1 VSRHSQGTRAA
12 AVAASLHRHAGPAA
26 SPSPCT
32 AFGARLPAAVTWSR
46 RGVTFGNELDGVR
59 GLEARLDLHT
69 YVRGLAR
76 LSAMLARLWPDTR
89 SRPLLAAPDSNFD
102 SSWFE
107 ALLRNAPFLQA
118 LSQHVYSGPGDMDSF
133 PLRALSTSWLAK
145 HVKSAMRMVESI
157 HRVPQSRA
165 SPWVTEFASTY
176 ASGAPGSDTFAS
188 SLWYADAL
196 GSMAQS
202 GYRMACRQT
211 LVGGHYSLTRW
222 GPGGALQPNPD
233 FFVALLWRRLMG
245 ARVLQVRGSFWV
257 ERLRGHVHS
266 ARECAHYSSLV
277 GHPQCKHLIRKGM
290 LALPLPQW
298 VRAYAHCTYSGPPG
312 SVAITLINL
321 NLSHASRRTYAAQP
335 ACAEA
340 CLGHSPLAPQPARAA
355 VYCTACAAA
364 HQCLAFRETSAYVLC
379 SRPLL
384 SRCFA
389 SESRVRLLPRPCSAQ
404 SRGCQSAGRDFAA
417 QGRAGR
423 EVAARPPARVAESAV
438 QPPHALIPLARA
450 RVARGG
456 VAAGRREPADSAA
469 SVAAS
474 PARVLL
480 STA

>member
-1 VSRHSQGTRAA
+1 MLPCRPRPGALSR
-12 AVAASLHRHAGPAA
+12 VL
-26 SPSPCT
+26 SPTPPPPP
-32 AFGARLPAAVTWSR
+32 LPQV
-46 RGVTFGNELDGVR
+46 RGV
-59 GLEARLDLHT
+59 
-69 YVRGLAR
+69 AR

-266 ARECAHYSSLV
+266 ARECAHYSSLDK
-277 GHPQCKHLIRKGM
+277 PE
-290 LALPLPQW
+290 
-298 VRAYAHCTYSGPPG
+298 
-312 SVAITLINL
+312 N
-321 NLSHASRRTYAAQP
+321 
-335 ACAEA
+335 
-340 CLGHSPLAPQPARAA
+340 ARATRPWWA
-355 VYCTACAAA
+355 IRSASILSAKGCSPYHCRSGCEPTPTAPTRGR
-364 HQCLAFRETSAYVLC
+364 Q
-379 SRPLL
+379 
-384 SRCFA
+384 
-389 SESRVRLLPRPCSAQ
+389 AQ
-404 SRGCQSAGRDFAA
+404 SRSLSLTSTCRTH
-417 QGRAGR
+417 R
-423 EVAARPPARVAESAV
+423 ESRLS
-438 QPPHALIPLARA
+438 ICRA
-450 RVARGG
+450 RLCSSRPCRARSCCTAPGTSMICG
-456 VAAGRREPADSAA
+456 PS
-469 SVAAS
+469 
-474 PARVLL
+474 L
-480 STA
+480 S

>member
-1 VSRHSQGTRAA
+1 
-12 AVAASLHRHAGPAA
+12 
-26 SPSPCT
+26 
-32 AFGARLPAAVTWSR
+32 
-46 RGVTFGNELDGVR
+46 
-59 GLEARLDLHT
+59 
-69 YVRGLAR
+69 
-76 LSAMLARLWPDTR
+76 
-89 SRPLLAAPDSNFD
+89 
-102 SSWFE
+102 
-107 ALLRNAPFLQA
+107 
-118 LSQHVYSGPGDMDSF
+118 MDSF

-321 NLSHASRRTYAAQP
+321 NLSHASRVAVVNLPGETLQLKAVQGAKLLHGPRHEYDLWAISVVSTQVQLGDFGTLRDAAQVRP
-335 ACAEA
+335 TVREA
-340 CLGHSPLAPQPARAA
+340 GTPLI
-355 VYCTACAAA
+355 V
-364 HQCLAFRETSAYVLC
+364 
-379 SRPLL
+379 
-384 SRCFA
+384 
-389 SESRVRLLPRPCSAQ
+389 RPCSIK
-404 SRGCQSAGRDFAA
+404 FVVLP
-417 QGRAGR
+417 
-423 EVAARPPARVAESAV
+423 EARLP
-438 QPPHALIPLARA
+438 QCM
-450 RVARGG
+450 
-456 VAAGRREPADSAA
+456 
-469 SVAAS
+469 
-474 PARVLL
+474 
-480 STA
+480 